1 MSEGDGIEDLGKDRK
16 GRRWWRARLYWTD
29 PLTSEQRET
38 KRKIEA
44 PSKGAA
50 LTKRDALLETLRA
63 GGKKRER
70 KRFEDVAKEYTD
82 SIKVAATR
90 LNNESH
96 VRTLNAKCGAWW
108 LDVFTPRLCQELL
121 DGIDSGHGHVN
132 NIRGTL
138 IGVFKF
144 AMSKRYVDSNPAKA
158 TERRREEASAGDE
171 DEDPEEVT
179 RALTPEQVAMYF
191 DDLEANEPEV
201 YPLVFTQY
209 MLGCRFSEV
218 SALRRD
224 RLDLETGIVKIRQG
238 QFRGFKGKSKGKR
251 ARKAA
256 LPLEARALLRAHLD
270 RMAREQPP
278 GWDELVFPR
287 PVTGRPRPTN
297 YWSWATAMRA
307 IARSFERCGIEVKG
321 KTHVARHTMITIA
334 EDITPSEALLRKVV
348 GHRSKKVHAGYQH
361 PPEAKVI
368 ELGNAV
374 GRELLRGRTGTQT
387 GTRGAGKSRNHQK
400 EGTR

>member
-1 MSEGDGIEDLGKDRK
+1 MNDGVIDLGKVN
-16 GRRWWRARLYWTD
+16 GRRMWRVRLYWVD
-29 PLTSEQRET
+29 PLTSKEHDTR
-38 KRKIEA
+38 RKIEA
-44 PSKGAA
+44 PSKAVA
-50 LTKRDALLETLRA
+50 LAKRDALLEQLRV

-70 KRFEDVAKEYTD
+70 RRFRDVAKEYTT
-82 SIKVAATR
+82 SLTVAATR

-96 VRTLNAKCGAWW
+96 VRSLNEHCGDWW
-108 LDVFTPRLCQELL
+108 LDAFTPQLCQETLDKL
-121 DGIDSGHGHVN
+121 DGKAGHAN
-132 NIRGTL
+132 NIRGTM
-138 IGVFKF
+138 IGVFKY
-144 AMSKRYVDSNPAKA
+144 AMSKHYVTLNPAKA
-158 TERRREEASAGDE
+158 TERRREEATTGDE
-171 DEDPEEVT
+171 DDDPEEVT
-179 RALTPEQVAMYF
+179 RALTPEQLAAYF

-278 GWDELVFPR
+278 GWEELVFPR

-307 IARSFERCGIEVKG
+307 ITRSFDRCGIEVKG

-348 GHRSKKVHAGYQH
+348 GHRSKKVHDGYKH

-368 ELGNAV
+368 ELGDAV
-374 GRELLRGRTGTQT
+374 GRELLRGRRTGTQT
-387 GTRGAGKSRNHQK
+387 GTSGAGKSRK
-400 EGTR
+400 P